1 MERYGGVML
10 SKRELRDVVNI
21 GIALT
26 TEKDKNRLLEMI
38 LWKAMQISN
47 CDAGTLYLY
56 KNEVLEFKIMK
67 TLSQNVSRGENGEKI
82 ELPSV
87 RMLEEN
93 VCAYAAIHREMVNI
107 EDVYYS
113 DRFDFNGPKKYDA
126 ITGYRT
132 KSMLVIPMADAED
145 ELVGVLQLMN
155 AQDENGEI
163 VSFTEDD
170 EFVLRSL
177 GSQAAISLSNMK
189 YVEEIKQQLYSFVS
203 AFATAVDERTPY
215 NGSHTRKVTA
225 YASILADYMNLLH
238 KEGKCEDYFDKNRKE
253 QLELAAALH
262 DIGKM
267 IVPKSVMNK
276 ASRLGAHLEKIKD
289 RFKLLDAYYDID
301 VLKGRLS
308 QEDGEL
314 KKKYLKESLEFIK
327 EIDMAGFMPDEK
339 LERIAEIG
347 AQVYQKESGEE
358 IAYLTEYERDCL
370 FIVRGTLTD
379 EERRAMES
387 HVVMTGKILDKV
399 HFNSHYENVK
409 KYAASHHEFLNG
421 TGYPNHLKGEELE
434 LETRIL
440 TIVDIYDALTSTDR
454 PYKQPMPKEKAFA
467 ILNSMVSEGKLE
479 GRLVQLFEESL
490 TCMDVKNIEEWIF

>member
-1 MERYGGVML
+1 ML
-10 SKRELRDVVNI
+10 SKNELREVVNI

-56 KNEVLEFKIMK
+56 KNDALEFKIMK
-67 TLSQNVSRGENGEKI
+67 TLSQNVSKGEDGEQI
-82 ELPSV
+82 DLPPV
-87 RMLEEN
+87 KMLEEN
-93 VCAYAAIHREMVNI
+93 VCSYSAIHQELINI

-113 DRFDFNGPKKYDA
+113 DRFDFTGPKKYDV

-132 KSMLVIPMADAED
+132 KSMLVIPMADAEG

-177 GSQAAISLSNMK
+177 GSQAAISVSNMK

-225 YASILADYMNLLH
+225 YASILADYINKLH
-238 KEGKCEDYFDKNRKE
+238 RKGLCEEYFDKNRRE

-267 IVPKSVMNK
+267 IVPKVVMNK
-276 ASRLGAHLEKIKD
+276 ATRLGDGLERIEA
-289 RFKLLDAYYDID
+289 RFKLLKAYYDMD
-301 VLKGRLS
+301 VLKGKIS
-308 QEDGEL
+308 KEDGEQ
-314 KKKYLKESLEFIK
+314 KKEYLQESLKFIQ
-327 EIDMAGFMPDEK
+327 EINSAGFMPQEK
-339 LERIAEIG
+339 LDRVKEIATYTYASE
-347 AQVYQKESGEE
+347 EE
-358 IAYLTEYERDCL
+358 IIPYLTEQEVDCL
-370 FIVRGTLTD
+370 SIIRGTLTD
-379 EERRAMES
+379 KERVTMES
-387 HVVMTGKILDKV
+387 HVVMTGKILEKV
-399 HFNSHYENVK
+399 HFNTHYENVK
-409 KYAASHHEFLNG
+409 KYASTHHEFLNG
-421 TGYPNHLKGEELE
+421 TGYPNHLTADE
-434 LETRIL
+434 LETESRIL
-440 TIVDIYDALTSTDR
+440 TIVDIYDALTCTDR
-454 PYKQPMPKEKAFA
+454 PYKQPMPKEKAFS
-467 ILNSMVSEGKLE
+467 ILKSMVEEGKVD
-479 GRLVQLFEESL
+479 GQLVQWFEESL
-490 TCMDVKNIEEWIF
+490 EHVEMKDIEDWNFF